1 MASPH
6 GRVHTPGA
14 RRYTPPANT
23 RRPAILKIP
32 PQRHVHTPLRK
43 TAHAHLQYVMPMPF
57 DGCVFPHATTCDKN
71 MMTTRPRVVTPDSGN
86 RLTFPMFPSSNCGY
100 IMTNITAPYF
110 DTEPINMKD
119 FALHSTLKIRG
130 KAYEIVGIV
139 KYRMPDKDN
148 AVLNKYILQHSQEMK
163 ELLFDNAEGLY
174 ILQEWMPHVTR
185 TPPDSSWR
193 ELSND
198 VMVIDKSS
206 TKDMFSQRD
215 IEKPFRITIYQKKT
229 PANLV

>member
-1 MASPH
+1 
-6 GRVHTPGA
+6 
-14 RRYTPPANT
+14 
-23 RRPAILKIP
+23 
-32 PQRHVHTPLRK
+32 
-43 TAHAHLQYVMPMPF
+43 
-57 DGCVFPHATTCDKN
+57 
-71 MMTTRPRVVTPDSGN
+71 
-86 RLTFPMFPSSNCGY
+86 
-100 IMTNITAPYF
+100 
-110 DTEPINMKD
+110 MKD

-163 ELLFDNAEGLY
+163 ELLFDNAEGIY
-174 ILQEWMPHVTR
+174 VLQEWMPHITR

-215 IEKPFRITIYQKKT
+215 IEKPFRITIYQKKHQRIWFERHDHGMYYSEGET
-229 PANLV
+229 ILPNYVQISQHNISINNKETLEKSHRRTIAVVITLSMFGILILSIIFFLLNFTTHN